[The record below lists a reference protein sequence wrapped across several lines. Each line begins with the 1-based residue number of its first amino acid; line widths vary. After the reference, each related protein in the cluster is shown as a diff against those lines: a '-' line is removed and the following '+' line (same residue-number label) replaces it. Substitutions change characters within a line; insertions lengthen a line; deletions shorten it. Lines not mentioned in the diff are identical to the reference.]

1 MYFDD
6 RLATVLRSSA
16 SSERASQAQFRQ
28 LLDLLGTMPE
38 GAEGTLVAEGFARLD
53 SLAEE
58 IPSRLRATIIRE
70 NSARLSDPRLVRH
83 LAGSS
88 ADVAAATIAT
98 ARLEATQWLVL
109 IPMLPVQARGFLR
122 HRRDLGPEVDNL
134 LRRLG
139 IEDLVLTAPEGWR
152 HELEELLLDDML
164 SPQASDEVALHEE
177 IAELS
182 VKDASAEQ
190 PAPLAAVPT
199 DADEDEVPPAGRQ
212 HVESEEIGALVRR
225 IEAFRKAR
233 ETAQVIAAANGSDA
247 PRLPFAEQQDAPVRR
262 MPPAFDFA
270 TDGAGRITWTDPAM
284 APMAVG
290 LTLANASSPQP
301 GQAVPPLRETM
312 RRRLPIK
319 GSHVWLKGAPAIEG
333 SWRVDAAPRFA
344 ERGGHFIGYCGR
356 LRRDV
361 PPMREARLVDDTAD
375 RIRQLLHELRTPVNA
390 IQGFA
395 EIIQQQLF
403 GPTPHEYR
411 AMAATIAGDAARIL
425 AGFDELD
432 RLAKLESGA
441 LQPEEGSTDFI
452 EVLNATIEQ
461 LTPYLRSRTGGITL
475 WNVEGALVVPIARD
489 EAERLA
495 WRILATL
502 AGALTA
508 GEELDLHV
516 ALENGRGIF
525 AIDLPAA
532 LTERDDLFIAAPGGT
547 APALN
552 AGMFGAGFTLRLAR
566 AEARAIGGAVERE
579 GDMLRLVL
587 PLLTEADADHSQD
600 IGDVGDGLAN
610 SL

>member
-38 GAEGTLVAEGFARLD
+38 GAEGTLVAQGFARLD

-83 LAGSS
+83 LAKGS

-98 ARLEATQWLVL
+98 ARLETTQWLVL
-109 IPMLPVQARGFLR
+109 IPALPVQARGFLR
-122 HRRDLGPEVDNL
+122 HRRDLGPEVDGL
-134 LRRLG
+134 LHRLG
-139 IEDLVLTAPEGWR
+139 VEDLVLTPPDGWEM
-152 HELEELLLDDML
+152 ELDELLLDDFL
-164 SPQASDEVALHEE
+164 PLDTTGKSRLAPEAVETPQVAEVEE
-177 IAELS
+177 KPVAEPA
-182 VKDASAEQ
+182 DAHSRPQ
-190 PAPLAAVPT
+190 
-199 DADEDEVPPAGRQ
+199 
-212 HVESEEIGALVRR
+212 VESEEIGALVRR

-233 ETAQVIAAANGSDA
+233 ETAQVVAAANVSDA
-247 PRLPFAEQQDAPVRR
+247 PRLPFAEQHDAPLRR

-270 TDGAGRITWTDPAM
+270 TDATGRITWTDPAM

-290 LTLANASSPQP
+290 LALVNAASPVP
-301 GQAVPPLRETM
+301 GQTVPPLREAM

-319 GSHVWLKGAPAIEG
+319 GSHVWLDGAPAIAG

-344 ERGGHFIGYCGR
+344 EQGGHFLGYCGR

-361 PPMREARLVDDTAD
+361 PPMREPRLADDTAD

-411 AMAATIAGDAARIL
+411 AMAATIASDSARIL

-441 LQPEEGSTDFI
+441 LEPDSGCTDFI
-452 EVLNATIEQ
+452 EVLSATIEQ
-461 LTPYLRSRTGGITL
+461 LAPYLKSRTGQIAL
-475 WNVEGALVVPIARD
+475 WNDEEAMPVPLARD

-495 WRILATL
+495 WRLLATL
-502 AGALTA
+502 ASALTP
-508 GEELDLHV
+508 GEELDLHI
-516 ALENGRGIF
+516 AREEGRGIF

-532 LTERDDLFIAAPGGT
+532 LTERDDLFVAAPNGT

-579 GDMLRLVL
+579 GDVLRLIL

-600 IGDVGDGLAN
+600 QRDVGDGLAN